1 MMIGDRIKQRLDALG
16 MSGAELARRVGLKQP
31 TISALIS
38 GKSRSSAHLH
48 LIARELQT
56 SVEYLTGETDDPG
69 PTKILKDRQ
78 IGFRGP
84 PAEEIAP
91 ASDLVKL
98 HEFDVSF
105 GLGATF
111 IHDVPVTGK
120 LRVFSREWVRQ
131 FTSSPM
137 EYLFFATG
145 IGDSM
150 VPTILD
156 SDVVLIDSFDRT
168 PRFAD
173 KLWALEVGGM
183 GSIKRLRPT
192 KDGTGMVLIS
202 SNPEVPDDVAYDGEM
217 QIIGR
222 VAGIFRKT

>member
-1 MMIGDRIKQRLDALG
+1 MFRGDRLEELLIALG
-16 MSGAELARRVGLKQP
+16 LSQSELARRVGVSQTVIYKLVSGQSQGSKYIHRIASELG
-31 TISALIS
+31 TSA
-38 GKSRSSAHLH
+38 
-48 LIARELQT
+48 
-56 SVEYLTGETDDPG
+56 EYLMGETDDSAPHG
-69 PTKILKDRQ
+69 GVPT
-78 IGFRGP
+78 P
-84 PAEEIAP
+84 PSATSKAAVKGVGE
-91 ASDLVKL
+91 ASDLVEL

-105 GLGATF
+105 GLGLSF

-120 LRVFSREWVRQ
+120 KRVFSRAWVRQ
-131 FTSSPM
+131 FTESPM

-145 IGDSM
+145 SGDSM
-150 VPTILD
+150 MPTILD
-156 SDVVLIDSFDRT
+156 SDVVLIDSYDRT

-173 KLWALEVGGM
+173 KLWAIEIGGM

-192 KDGTGMVLIS
+192 KDGSGMILIS